1 LPKFTKLAE
10 VEPECDIRL
19 GDSQATAR
27 LDPAF
32 ILHQEIQRNKAASHI
47 AGDTVFPNEK
57 EGEK

>member
-1 LPKFTKLAE
+1 M
-10 VEPECDIRL
+10 
-19 GDSQATAR
+19 TAR